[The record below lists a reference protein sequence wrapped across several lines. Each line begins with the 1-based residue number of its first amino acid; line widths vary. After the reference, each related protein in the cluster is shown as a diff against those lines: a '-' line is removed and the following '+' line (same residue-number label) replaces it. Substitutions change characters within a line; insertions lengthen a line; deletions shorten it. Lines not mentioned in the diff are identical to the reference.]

1 MLLPGDR
8 WQEGSSASDSV
19 VHIPGG
25 GVIMDDLPVYKAP
38 GVPEMIEASGATL
51 L

>member
-1 MLLPGDR
+1 MMR
-8 WQEGSSASDSV
+8 VWFRYSSW
-19 VHIPGG
+19 GG
-25 GVIMDDLPVYKAP
+25 GVIMDNLPFFKAP

>member
-1 MLLPGDR
+1 MMR
-8 WQEGSSASDSV
+8 VWFRYSSW
-19 VHIPGG
+19 GG
-25 GVIMDDLPVYKAP
+25 GVIMDNLPFYKTP